1 MISGFVVKK
10 STMTNI
16 YSPEG
21 KRYAVTKCI
30 VTPLTVTQVK
40 TKEKD
45 GYQAVQVAYGTKKRL
60 DKATSGKMSKLSLE
74 ITPQYFSEFDITT
87 ETTPEVGSNISI
99 DSVFAAGDEVSVVGT
114 SKGRGF
120 AGVIKRYGFRRQPVS
135 GGQSDRV
142 RAPGAIGAQTPGKV
156 IKGKKMPGHY
166 GNATKQVSGLKIV
179 SVDTAKNE
187 ITLNGPIPG
196 HINSWVTILK
206 K

>member
-10 STMTNI
+10 HQMSNI
-16 YSPEG
+16 YTPEG
-21 KRYAVTKCI
+21 KRVAVTTCK

-40 TKEKD
+40 TVEKD
-45 GYQAVQVAYGTKKRL
+45 GYSAIQVAYGTKKHAAKAVTAKLAKIKL
-60 DKATSGKMSKLSLE
+60 DTIPQHFQEFSL
-74 ITPQYFSEFDITT
+74 TT
-87 ETTPEVGSNISI
+87 EAAPEVGSQIAI
-99 DSVFAAGDEVSVVGT
+99 DSVLAAGDHVSVVGT

-166 GNATKQVSGLKIV
+166 GNVTKQIRGLQIV
-179 SVDTAKNE
+179 SVDPAKNE
-187 ITLNGPIPG
+187 VVINGPIPG
-196 HINSWVTILK
+196 HVNSWIVILK